1 MSISQPCFHGKELI
15 GIMGVDLHMEDVVQ
29 DVTYYNQELNSY
41 IFLIT
46 TEGKL
51 NKWIYIVIN
60 ITESLH
66 RYCFVI
72 MKKYWCTMY
81 FISRIYHNASS
92 IQSSN
97 ENSHTA
103 HAHRYM
109 ALWKQGWICQN
120 KKWHVKVR
128 NVLNITKDFRKFY
141 IHQWPNF

>member
-60 ITESLH
+60 ITENLH

-72 MKKYWCTMY
+72 MKKY
-81 FISRIYHNASS
+81 
-92 IQSSN
+92 
-97 ENSHTA
+97 
-103 HAHRYM
+103 
-109 ALWKQGWICQN
+109 
-120 KKWHVKVR
+120 
-128 NVLNITKDFRKFY
+128 
-141 IHQWPNF
+141 